1 MGIRLRDREYWNP
14 YLVGVALGLVVLA
27 AFLLTAKGIGASGAM
42 ARVTAWGLHL
52 AAPDWVESNGN
63 FKWFFHQGAHPLD
76 YWLVYLLVGTAIGGL
91 ISGLLGGR
99 NRTEVLR
106 GPRAT
111 RGLRLGLAFV
121 GGILAGFGA
130 RLARGC
136 TSGQGIVGGG
146 LMSVGAWVF
155 LLAVFAG
162 GFAMAWFVRRQ
173 WT

>member
-42 ARVTAWGLHL
+42 ARVTAWSLHL
-52 AAPDWVESNGN
+52 AAPDWVEANGN
-63 FKWFFHQGAHPLD
+63 FKWFFYQGAHPLD
-76 YWLVYLLVGTAIGGL
+76 YWLVYLLVGTAGGGL
-91 ISGLLGGR
+91 VSGLLGGR
-99 NRTEVLR
+99 NKTEVLR

-111 RGLRLGLAFV
+111 PGLRLSLAFV

-155 LLAVFAG
+155 LMAVFAG